1 MSFFAL
7 SLEKVTIYNNR
18 EWLSSAE
25 VRFHS
30 FVADRQL
37 SLPQAQGLM
46 NSDTVEE
53 RREIVKSLA
62 VSVLGLWETINIEN
76 IPDRHTFTFGDTGR
90 IVFRSTE
97 IPISLDWFL
106 LAVESDKDIRE
117 LGTRMDEFLTN
128 ERIDK
133 VANSIATVASATIT
147 PAAAAGIVLGKEL
160 LSAITFLLKGN
171 KDDQL
176 GVIEQSFIRPLHY
189 PNGTRH
195 GVGVQDLSGNMWY
208 NYSIYGTDAEI

>member
-7 SLEKVTIYNNR
+7 GLEKITIYNNR
-18 EWLSSAE
+18 EWFNSAE

-30 FVADRQL
+30 FVSDGHL
-37 SLPQAQGLM
+37 SLPQAQSLM
-46 NSDTVEE
+46 DTNSDDE

-62 VSVLGLWETINIEN
+62 TSVLGLWETINIEN

-90 IVFRSTE
+90 IVFRSAE
-97 IPISLDWFL
+97 IPVSIDWFL
-106 LAVESDKDIRE
+106 LAIESDKDIRE
-117 LGTRMDEFLTN
+117 LGARMDEYLTN

-133 VANSIATVASATIT
+133 VANAIATVASATIT

-189 PNGTRH
+189 PNGTRQ
-195 GVGVQDLSGNMWY
+195 GIGVQDLSANMWY
-208 NYSIYGTDAEI
+208 DYFIYGTDEI